1 MLASMTARILIADGS
16 ATTRITLKVRLTA
29 ACYDVQTAASD
40 AQLQQHLRDGAPDMV
55 LLGTGFAGAD
65 IVDTC
70 AQIIRQR
77 PAITVLALTDD
88 ARRVAALQAGATAVL
103 DPAVDEQMLL
113 ARIRCL
119 LRDAEMASDQPMQMA
134 EPATAFAHAPAGD
147 VVLIA
152 DTAARAMRWRHMLQ
166 PRLNCRFHIHRPEA
180 ALTEVAA
187 GTNADLYVIAA
198 DISGRGDGLRLLSEL
213 RSRNGS
219 RDAAFVVATEQ
230 ERDDLA
236 AIALDLGAGDVLPID
251 LGAGNIES
259 AALALQNQLTRKH
272 RADRR
277 RIDAQ
282 KALIWAMT
290 DPLTGLYNRRYAIP
304 RLAQIATETARKG
317 DSFAVVTLDL
327 DHFKDINDSYG
338 HAAGDLVLRD
348 VAARLKAITG
358 DRGVAAR
365 LGGEEF
371 LIALPRADE
380 REAYRMA
387 EDIRR
392 MIEERRLSLPALS
405 GGGEISVTV
414 SAGVAITH
422 PAASD
427 APPDFLAEIALERAD
442 RAMMLAKAHGRNRVV
457 LARNEPLSGAPVQ
470 TSGGLAV
477 QGAKP

>member
-29 ACYDVQTAASD
+29 ACYDVQTASCD
-40 AQLQQHLRDGAPDMV
+40 AQLQLMLRDCTPDMV
-55 LLGTGFAGAD
+55 LLGSGFAGAD
-65 IVDTC
+65 IVQTC
-70 AQIIRQR
+70 AQIMRQR

-88 ARRVAALQAGATAVL
+88 ARRVAALQAGAAAVL

-119 LRDAEMASDQPMQMA
+119 LRDADMAADQQMQLA
-134 EPATAFAHAPAGD
+134 EPASGFAHAPSGD

-152 DTAARAMRWRHMLQ
+152 DSAARAMRWRHMLQ
-166 PRLNCRFHIHRPEA
+166 SRLNCRFHIHRPEA

-187 GTNADLYVIAA
+187 GINADLYVISA
-198 DISGRGDGLRLLSEL
+198 DIAGRGDGLRLLSEL

-219 RDAAFVVATEQ
+219 RDAAFVVATEPD
-230 ERDDLA
+230 RDDLA
-236 AIALDLGAGDVLPID
+236 AIALDLGAGDVLPLD
-251 LGAGNIES
+251 LGAGDIDS
-259 AALALQNQLTRKH
+259 AALALQNQLARKL

-277 RIDAQ
+277 RGEAK

-290 DPLTGLYNRRYAIP
+290 DPLTGLYNRRYALP
-304 RLAQIATETARKG
+304 RLAQIAAETARKG
-317 DSFAVVTLDL
+317 GSFAVVTLDL

-348 VAARLKAITG
+348 VAERLTAMTG
-358 DRGVAAR
+358 DRGIAAR
-365 LGGEEF
+365 MGGEEF

-380 REAYRMA
+380 REAYRIA

-392 MIEERRLSLPALS
+392 VIEDRRLALPALS
-405 GGGEISVTV
+405 GRGEISVTV
-414 SAGVAITH
+414 SAGVAVTH
-422 PAASD
+422 AAGLES
-427 APPDFLAEIALERAD
+427 PPEFLAEVALERAD

-457 LARNEPLSGAPVQ
+457 LARNEPVADGQFQ
-470 TSGGLAV
+470 TLGGLAV
-477 QGAKP
+477 QGSKP